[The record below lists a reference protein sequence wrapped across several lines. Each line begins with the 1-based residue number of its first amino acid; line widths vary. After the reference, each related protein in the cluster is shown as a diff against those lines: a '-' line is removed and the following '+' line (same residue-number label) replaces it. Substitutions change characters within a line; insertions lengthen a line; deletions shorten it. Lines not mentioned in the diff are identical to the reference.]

1 MYRLLLF
8 LQVVGIG
15 LRSVFELIRESCTTH
30 PALCTRALQALLDML
45 QGQMPEGLA
54 KEPDDIIGKL
64 MDYCNSHMPLTS
76 IPFTLMDSTVTPLLW
91 GFFFFVKELTLLG
104 TANFQG

>member
-1 MYRLLLF
+1 M
-8 LQVVGIG
+8 VGIG

-54 KEPDDIIGKL
+54 KEPDDIIGKF
-64 MDYCNSHMPLTS
+64 MD
-76 IPFTLMDSTVTPLLW
+76 I
-91 GFFFFVKELTLLG
+91 LG
-104 TANFQG
+104 TKTQPVIFFDYF